1 VISPRPRRW
10 QTADSEYL
18 FRAISAMAVRKSGT
32 SPGSRRKGVAS
43 IAGCIANPG
52 REIHRLPY
60 GRGSVSGCKHGK
72 PIPNRD
78 REGVGALPLD
88 ESKVI
93 MIISIEIG

>member
-1 VISPRPRRW
+1 
-10 QTADSEYL
+10 
-18 FRAISAMAVRKSGT
+18 MAVRKSGT